1 MQEPKDRDSILEPE
15 EAISQIEGILQPEV
29 LAKFT
34 AGQRVLL
41 VNSLARLLFQ
51 HVDRET
57 ATLIG
62 EAMGPYQEDH
72 AFDEDF
78 RDPPC
83 FDDDEEQDF
92 VETETPA

>member
-1 MQEPKDRDSILEPE
+1 MTQEPKAILEPG
-15 EAISQIEGILQPEV
+15 EAISQIEGLLQPEV
-29 LAKFT
+29 LTKFT
-34 AGQRVLL
+34 AGQRVHL
-41 VNSLARLLFQ
+41 VNSIARLLFQ

-78 RDPPC
+78 RDTPC
-83 FDDDEEQDF
+83 FEDDEEQDF
-92 VETETPA
+92 VETEASA